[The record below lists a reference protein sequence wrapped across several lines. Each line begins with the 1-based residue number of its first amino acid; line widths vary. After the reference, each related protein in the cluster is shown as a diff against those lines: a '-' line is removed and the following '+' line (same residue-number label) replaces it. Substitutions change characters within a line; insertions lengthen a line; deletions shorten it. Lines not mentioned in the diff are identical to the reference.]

1 MFNHD
6 YVATVSRAPQAK
18 TRRLLALAIVACVAA
33 WGAAAW
39 AAFAQQTTVGPAITA
54 QGQAKAGPAPAA
66 QPARP
71 LIGVLNRQRL
81 GLTVRNVVRTLEAM
95 KADGSLAGYV
105 RQTERGDRVL
115 DTSALAV
122 AVADRIAGENP
133 KAWADVD
140 WEAVLA
146 FLERLLELLAK
157 WLPIILELLA
167 KTSAMTLYVAA

>member
-1 MFNHD
+1 M
-6 YVATVSRAPQAK
+6 
-18 TRRLLALAIVACVAA
+18 
-33 WGAAAW
+33 
-39 AAFAQQTTVGPAITA
+39 
-54 QGQAKAGPAPAA
+54 
-66 QPARP
+66 
-71 LIGVLNRQRL
+71 LNRRHL

-167 KTSAMTLYVAA
+167 KTPALTLYMAA